1 MMSFCQELFERDV
14 NVVLVNSNLKRPSS
28 LHNIHS
34 VQGEFQK
41 LFMEMAFLQQQKNP
55 DKASTRTRIFFAS
68 QLNTVEF
75 IFFYLSR

>member
-14 NVVLVNSNLKRPSS
+14 NVVLVNSNLKHPYS

-41 LFMEMAFLQQQKNP
+41 LFMEMAFLEQKKTQIRLPLAQGSFLPHN
-55 DKASTRTRIFFAS
+55 
-68 QLNTVEF
+68 
-75 IFFYLSR
+75 